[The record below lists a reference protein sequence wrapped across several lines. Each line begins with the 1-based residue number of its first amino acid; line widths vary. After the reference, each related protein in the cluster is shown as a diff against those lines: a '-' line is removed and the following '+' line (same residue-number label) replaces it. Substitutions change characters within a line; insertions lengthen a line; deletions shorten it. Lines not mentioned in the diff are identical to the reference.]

1 MDDKDMQEYI
11 DKYCTPMDIENYEA
25 FIMGV
30 HNAGPQKSVQMI
42 RAWMKVN
49 IESSMAPIGN
59 N

>member
-1 MDDKDMQEYI
+1 MQEYI